1 MSVLH
6 GNNPIHMCK
15 MQDCYGRQIS
25 FQLCHAEYDRGDQL
39 METLCWSNCKSY
51 LESEYVIVG
60 LDDESQSHSIRKGTS
75 SAPDR
80 IRKISRERDV
90 YIENNRESLAY
101 TNSGKPQSKIFDLGN
116 ISRENIPFVYE
127 RIFNEGKI
135 PITIGGDHSLTTEVI
150 KELGKKHGP
159 ISLVYF
165 DAHPDFLSSTR
176 NFYGSVVYDCL
187 PHINPKSSVMI
198 GIRSPELEEIENIK
212 KYGISVFSP
221 EDIQYHGFK
230 QVVGDILS
238 KLGRNIYVSFDMDCI
253 DPSFAP
259 GVSVPVPM
267 GLNPITASILLK
279 NITRG
284 GVLGMDIMEVCP
296 AFDIQDNTSHL
307 ASRMISE
314 MLSSAKIKEKTPSF
328 EKTLK
333 F

>member
-1 MSVLH
+1 
-6 GNNPIHMCK
+6 
-15 MQDCYGRQIS
+15 
-25 FQLCHAEYDRGDQL
+25 
-39 METLCWSNCKSY
+39 METICWSNCKSY
-51 LESEYVIVG
+51 RESEYVIVG
-60 LDDESQSHSIRKGTS
+60 LNDESHSHAKRKGTS

-80 IRKISRERDV
+80 IRKISNERDT
-90 YIENNRESLAY
+90 YIENNQESLAY
-101 TNSGKPQSKIFDLGN
+101 TNSGKPRSKIFDLGN
-116 ISRENIPFVYE
+116 ISRENMPFVYE

-135 PITIGGDHSLTTEVI
+135 PITIGGDHSLTAEII
-150 KELGKKHGP
+150 KELGKKRGP

-187 PHINPKSSVMI
+187 PYINPKSSVMV
-198 GIRSPELEEIENIK
+198 GIRSPELEEIINIK

-221 EDIQYHGFK
+221 EDIQFYGFK
-230 QVVGDILS
+230 QIINDILT
-238 KLGRNIYVSFDMDCI
+238 KLGKNIYVSFDMDCI

-279 NITRG
+279 NITHDG
-284 GVLGMDIMEVCP
+284 ILGMDIMEVCP
-296 AFDIQDNTSHL
+296 AFDIHDNTSHL

-314 MLSSAKIKEKTPSF
+314 IISSVKIKEKNPIF
-328 EKTLK
+328 EKVLK